1 MVIVGVILA
10 EASFLPCTGSQ
21 APVIAPQSW
30 VLALF
35 TGQME
40 GRFGGAVCPGP
51 PPLAM
56 QLARVVCLGATFT
69 GVAAAAAVLWRAEI
83 DRLKTRFVGELTV
96 MTGLDE
102 MTVALL
108 GRLVTEPGRGQ
119 VVLVEAD
126 PNHPLLEEARATG
139 ARVIIADPGQAGA
152 LRPVLI
158 HLGLARGAAG
168 LRAPP
173 GRARQ
178 RDDPRRGEAGTGAGA
193 ATGCGGR
200 FPPGAPGNHRGAP
213 GTTSMSSSART
224 TSARCGRCCRRPST
238 WDGCGARCGP
248 SHPGPSS
255 SSPMDKIKKRGRQLF
270 YDRDGSEVRIERIYN
285 RVIFDELI
293 RRPDLNLP
301 FQFQD
306 ELDVT
311 WVGHPNWYFRISKHS
326 LPFLKTEYTSPTFF
340 ADDFPA
346 NENIGDYVLKPL
358 YSFAGH
364 GVDMEPTGQKI
375 AALENPCE
383 WILQKKV
390 DYAPFVVTVDGK
402 KSKAE
407 IRMMFVW
414 PDNDRN
420 PTLVNNLVRMS
431 QGKMMGV
438 DFNVDKT
445 WVGASIA
452 LHEA

>member
-1 MVIVGVILA
+1 MHPGLRARFNADFTPEKYATLLRCVNETEKWPADFRISETPVFLTQAFTDDVTRGANAIIDATRTPEFVKQA
-10 EASFLPCTGSQ
+10 ASAVPKELEVPNESAHPNFLVVDFAICEEENRLVPRLIELQ
-21 APVIAPQSW
+21 AFPSLFGFQLLLLGCIRKAYPVIPRNWTSS
-30 VLALF
+30 
-35 TGQME
+35 
-40 GRFGGAVCPGP
+40 FGGIKDDAY
-51 PPLAM
+51 L
-56 QLARVVCLGATFT
+56 QLLRRT
-69 GVAAAAAVLWRAEI
+69 
-83 DRLKTRFVGELTV
+83 
-96 MTGLDE
+96 
-102 MTVALL
+102 
-108 GRLVTEPGRGQ
+108 
-119 VVLVEAD
+119 
-126 PNHPLLEEARATG
+126 
-139 ARVIIADPGQAGA
+139 IIADSAPENVVLLEIEPEKQKTRIDFAA
-152 LRPVLI
+152 TETLLDIRPVCV
-158 HLGLARGAAG
+158 
-168 LRAPP
+168 
-173 GRARQ
+173 
-178 RDDPRRGEAGTGAGA
+178 T
-193 ATGCGGR
+193 
-200 FPPGAPGNHRGAP
+200 
-213 GTTSMSSSART
+213 
-224 TSARCGRCCRRPST
+224 
-238 WDGCGARCGP
+238 
-248 SHPGPSS
+248 
-255 SSPMDKIKKRGRQLF
+255 KIKKRGGQLF
-270 YDRDGSEVRIERIYN
+270 YDRDGSEVSIERIYN

-326 LPFLKTEYTSPTFF
+326 LPFLETEHTSPTFF
-340 ADDFPA
+340 GDDFPA

-364 GVDMEPTGQKI
+364 GVDMEPTRQKI
-375 AALENPCE
+375 TALENPCE

-390 DYAPFVVTVDGK
+390 EYAPFVVTVDGK

>member
-1 MVIVGVILA
+1 MHPELRARFNADFAPEKYATLLRCVNKTEKWPADFRISETPVFLTRAFKDDVTRGANAIIDATRTPEFVKQA
-10 EASFLPCTGSQ
+10 ASAVPKTLEVPNESAHPNFLVVDFAICEEENRLVPRLIEMQ
-21 APVIAPQSW
+21 AFPSLFGFQLLLLGCIRKAYPVIPRNWTSS
-30 VLALF
+30 
-35 TGQME
+35 
-40 GRFGGAVCPGP
+40 FGGIKDDAY
-51 PPLAM
+51 L
-56 QLARVVCLGATFT
+56 QLLRRT
-69 GVAAAAAVLWRAEI
+69 
-83 DRLKTRFVGELTV
+83 
-96 MTGLDE
+96 
-102 MTVALL
+102 
-108 GRLVTEPGRGQ
+108 
-119 VVLVEAD
+119 
-126 PNHPLLEEARATG
+126 
-139 ARVIIADPGQAGA
+139 IIADSAPENVVLLEIEPEKQKTRIDFAA
-152 LRPVLI
+152 TETLLDIRPVCV
-158 HLGLARGAAG
+158 
-168 LRAPP
+168 
-173 GRARQ
+173 
-178 RDDPRRGEAGTGAGA
+178 T
-193 ATGCGGR
+193 
-200 FPPGAPGNHRGAP
+200 
-213 GTTSMSSSART
+213 
-224 TSARCGRCCRRPST
+224 
-238 WDGCGARCGP
+238 
-248 SHPGPSS
+248 
-255 SSPMDKIKKRGRQLF
+255 KIKKRGRQLF
-270 YDRDGSEVRIERIYN
+270 YDRDGSEVQIERIYN

-326 LPFLKTEYTSPTFF
+326 LPFLRTEHTSATFF
-340 ADDFPA
+340 ADGLPA

-364 GVDMEPTGQKI
+364 GVDMEPTRQKI
-375 AALENPCE
+375 AALRNPGE

-438 DFNVDKT
+438 DFNVDTT

-452 LHEA
+452 LHEG